1 MTRLNYS
8 YLLVLK
14 MRNLEDGSSAF
25 SSKMVKRLILI
36 IVLILI
42 TIVIIPIW
50 FFFVFGMYSPF
61 EDSEEYLAQHSAL
74 LFLNEKLMCRYY
86 K

>member
-1 MTRLNYS
+1 M
-8 YLLVLK
+8 K
-14 MRNLEDGSSAF
+14 IPEDVNPTF

-50 FFFVFGMYSPF
+50 FFFVSAMYSPF
-61 EDSEEYLAQHSAL
+61 EKSEEYLAQQSAL
-74 LFLNEKLMCRYY
+74 LFLNEKLMCRYDN
-86 K
+86 

>member
-1 MTRLNYS
+1 MVLSVVTRLNYS

-14 MRNLEDGSSAF
+14 MRMPEDINPTI

-36 IVLILI
+36 IALILI

-50 FFFVFGMYSPF
+50 FFFVSGMYRPF
-61 EDSEEYLAQHSAL
+61 EKSEEYLAQLSAL
-74 LFLNEKLMCRYY
+74 LFAK
-86 K
+86 